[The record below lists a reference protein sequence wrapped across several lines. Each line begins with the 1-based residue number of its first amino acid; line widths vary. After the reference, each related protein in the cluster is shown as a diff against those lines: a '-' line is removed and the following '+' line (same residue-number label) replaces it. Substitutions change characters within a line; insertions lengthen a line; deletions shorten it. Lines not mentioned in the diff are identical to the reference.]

1 MKYPKK
7 TFREQKKICKHK
19 YISKYKKLTNSSS
32 QKIKNI
38 PYLQKLS
45 IIDSFS
51 VIRETIRFL
60 HLNKNSNEYIFICNG
75 DGKYSKT
82 SYILS
87 KIFTKCYIF
96 VINPVIKS
104 ISSKKNII
112 LISKKDYDV
121 NYNSIIKNYI
131 NPDQKISIINFYI
144 RSHGNINIVDKLEKK
159 HIKNKIKNIIHVTLD
174 CHCKDQ
180 KLYEKINRY
189 KKKLKNIIHSPYIFK
204 IYYSSI

>member
-7 TFREQKKICKHK
+7 TLRKQKKICEHK
-19 YISKYKKLTNSSS
+19 YILKYKKLTKLSS

-38 PYLQKLS
+38 SYLHKLS

-60 HLNKNSNEYIFICNG
+60 HLQKNSDKYIFICNG
-75 DGKYSKT
+75 DGKFCKT

-87 KIFTKCYIF
+87 LIFTQCYIF
-96 VINPVIKS
+96 VIDPIIKS
-104 ISSKKNII
+104 NSKKNII
-112 LISKKDYDV
+112 YISKKDYEV

-131 NPDQKISIINFYI
+131 NTEQKITIINFYI

-180 KLYEKINRY
+180 KLYEKMNKY
-189 KKKLKNIIHSPYIFK
+189 KKKLKNIIYSPYILR
-204 IYYSSI
+204 IYYNKI